1 MKRWILTFVVF
12 IAAAPS
18 FGQTARK
25 AELSVVQ
32 VIDRLIEA
40 GLKRDVQVID
50 RLYSPTFF
58 HTNPNGSV
66 MTKEQI
72 LAIYKSP
79 PTGRI
84 DSSIHDDDRVEIL
97 GKTAIANNRAIIK
110 GTVDGKPF
118 ESKYRVTYILQRQH
132 GRWLIVA
139 SHASL
144 IL

>member
-1 MKRWILTFVVF
+1 VKRWILTFVVF

-40 GLKRDVQVID
+40 GLKRDVQAID

-58 HTNPNGSV
+58 HTNPNGTI
-66 MTKEQI
+66 MTKEQV

-79 PTGRI
+79 SVAHI
-84 DSSIHDDDRVEIL
+84 DSSTHDEDRVVIL
-97 GKTAIANNRAIIK
+97 GKTAIANNRAVIK
-110 GTVDGKPF
+110 GIADGKPF